1 MGQEFLEDDER
12 PGRPVEVITE
22 DKVVLV
28 EELVLSDRRLK
39 ITAQSGVKCVK
50 CDTVTHRGCLK
61 YLKNVTIIDSDL
73 IVCCEDVPVI
83 PVGCDSDSPFF
94 DAIDHQADDNKKQKD
109 MLIKELYDKI
119 DLLNEKIKFLHEKG
133 DTSAAIKTSTIK
145 TTGSTVTMDSPKNKN
160 KLGNT
165 EQNSNQR
172 CLTTTIQGYFTTTS
186 SSRYTSGT
194 NETQIQRHNQSS

>member
-28 EELVLSDRRLK
+28 EELVLSDLHLK
-39 ITAQSGVKCVK
+39 VKEIAEVTKLSDTPVRQSSTIIWITAQSGVKCVK

-73 IVCCEDVPVI
+73 IVCCEDVPLVAIVI
-83 PVGCDSDSPFF
+83 LHF
-94 DAIDHQADDNKKQKD
+94 DAIDHQADDNKVDVRIFHYIVKQKD

-119 DLLNEKIKFLHEKG
+119 DLLNERLNSCMRK
-133 DTSAAIKTSTIK
+133 
-145 TTGSTVTMDSPKNKN
+145 VTH
-160 KLGNT
+160 L
-165 EQNSNQR
+165 
-172 CLTTTIQGYFTTTS
+172 LL
-186 SSRYTSGT
+186 
-194 NETQIQRHNQSS
+194 